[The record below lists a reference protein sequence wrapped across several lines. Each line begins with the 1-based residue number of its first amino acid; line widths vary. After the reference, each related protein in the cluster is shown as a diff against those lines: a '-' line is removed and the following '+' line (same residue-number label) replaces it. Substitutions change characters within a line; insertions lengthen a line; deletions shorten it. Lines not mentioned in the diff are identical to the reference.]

1 MTRDGLEEQLLAEV
15 VKTERP
21 DLEMLKS
28 NLTTQQNTFKIT
40 LKKCE
45 DDLLMRL
52 SSAGDNILSDAS
64 IVYNL
69 ETTKKTAD
77 EVEIKV
83 TTATKSIHF
92 SHILYYS
99 NLDHDYFLFIIHICV
114 GFLSLSLP
122 SFWLGLL

>member
-1 MTRDGLEEQLLAEV
+1 MTRDGLEDQLLAEV

-21 DLEMLKS
+21 DLETLKT

-52 SSAGDNILSDAS
+52 SSAGDNILSDAT

-69 ETTKKTAD
+69 ETTKKTAG

-83 TTATKSIHF
+83 TTVIKKLHS
-92 SHILYYS
+92 
-99 NLDHDYFLFIIHICV
+99 FL
-114 GFLSLSLP
+114 G
-122 SFWLGLL
+122 